1 MLTLAFVLCLLLAAV
16 GVVGVA
22 WPQALSDVARFFLS
36 PGGLAIGATIRI
48 LFGLVFVFAAPA
60 ARWPMFV
67 RVIGMITI
75 VAGLITPLLGVE
87 ERHVRIIDW
96 WTARG
101 SRFKRAWSGVGVVL
115 GVVLAYAAGG

>member
-67 RVIGMITI
+67 RVIGMISI

-87 ERHVRIIDW
+87 ERHVRIIAW
-96 WTARG
+96 WTAQGAGFR
-101 SRFKRAWSGVGVVL
+101 RVWSAMAVIL
-115 GVVLAYAAGG
+115 GAVLAYAVGG

>member
-1 MLTLAFVLCLLLAAV
+1 VI
-16 GVVGVA
+16 
-22 WPQALSDVARFFLS
+22 RFGF
-36 PGGLAIGATIRI
+36 GLA
-48 LFGLVFVFAAPA
+48 LVFAAPA

-67 RVIGMITI
+67 RVIGMISI

-115 GVVLAYAAGG
+115 GVVLAYAVGG